1 MTPPLAPH
9 GRPFCRPLTT
19 HSTARH
25 GQLRAAETAAPAHP
39 PCPAPPR
46 RSSPRPDR
54 SCVPRQARP
63 SPTTAGSL
71 TWSPAS
77 RFPVPARPT
86 LGPGAAPGA
95 TGAGP
100 APILAM
106 ATRHFRPEVS
116 GAEAAVPG
124 GSPGQSH
131 SIRAPSRGGASPGRR
146 VDTVESF
153 LCSFCGTNILVSRV
167 RREGQLFRC
176 SGRLISFLVFE
187 RRVGVFPSK
196 QKRRYSKERA
206 VCPRGGA
213 GSSLDVGWA
222 LGHCV

>member
-1 MTPPLAPH
+1 
-9 GRPFCRPLTT
+9 
-19 HSTARH
+19 
-25 GQLRAAETAAPAHP
+25 
-39 PCPAPPR
+39 
-46 RSSPRPDR
+46 
-54 SCVPRQARP
+54 
-63 SPTTAGSL
+63 
-71 TWSPAS
+71 
-77 RFPVPARPT
+77 
-86 LGPGAAPGA
+86 
-95 TGAGP
+95 
-100 APILAM
+100 M

-131 SIRAPSRGGASPGRR
+131 SIRAEPEERPPEVGLAP
-146 VDTVESF
+146 VDGLILWKVF
-153 LCSFCGTNILVSRV
+153 YALFCGTNILVSRV
-167 RREGQLFRC
+167 RRERQLLRC

-222 LGHCV
+222 LEHCV